1 VRTLLES
8 KKEATLGVEERVA
21 TMFFSDIEGFTSIA
35 ERVPP
40 SELILCLEEY
50 FNAMTRIIEASG
62 GTVGDFIGDAVF
74 AFWGAPVSVGQM
86 HALLA
91 VRAAWA
97 QQVRWGGG
105 LVVDCVVPDNVLERR
120 WSWWRCASSGA
131 VVDCPSCECEWV
143 RALAAVEW
151 VE

>member
-1 VRTLLES
+1 MHALTHLPRCSSIASFTKFAPLATVRTLLES
-8 KKEATLGVEERVA
+8 KKEAMLGVEERVA

-74 AFWGAPVSVGQM
+74 AFWGAPVSVGQN

-97 QQVRWGGG
+97 QQVA
-105 LVVDCVVPDNVLERR
+105 LL
-120 WSWWRCASSGA
+120 SS
-131 VVDCPSCECEWV
+131 
-143 RALAAVEW
+143 
-151 VE
+151 